1 MLDFLFD
8 TENFLD
14 DYIDFTIVS
23 HEIMENMKKQILD
36 NQAKYV
42 DLYTR
47 VKDEN
52 LRKLLREQQ
61 SVAYNELLK
70 TDKQIEESQKILTSL
85 KKIKKKYYRRNS
97 TNEFNGCNANWKK
110 IQENK
115 KSANV

>member
-23 HEIMENMKKQILD
+23 LEIMENMKKQILD

-47 VKDEN
+47 VKGEN
-52 LRKLLREQQ
+52 LRKLLQEQQ
-61 SVAYNELLK
+61 GVAYNELLE

-85 KKIKKKYYRRNS
+85 KELKGKIL
-97 TNEFNGCNANWKK
+97 
-110 IQENK
+110 
-115 KSANV
+115 